1 MVRVSYREFA
11 PHPALARYV
20 ECYWAKSLCPSSDA
34 SAFTRVVPDGSA
46 DVIID
51 AHRASA
57 EIIGTMRRP
66 KLIPINSHLELIAV
80 RFRPGG
86 AFPFLAVLV
95 GFAQRPQQH

>member
-1 MVRVSYREFA
+1 MIRMSYREFA

-66 KLIPINSHLELIAV
+66 KLTTIKDRVTIAKDLGTT
-80 RFRPGG
+80 FYG
-86 AFPFLAVLV
+86 AREFHI
-95 GFAQRPQQH
+95 RD